1 MLFTPRAQGE
11 VINEIAGMT
20 LNDWERG
27 LGDAIRVRMEISGQ
41 DYDDYHEY
49 GNGEYGYAVT
59 DQNTG
64 IVVRVRRADCG
75 LGCRCAAEI
84 VEVVENPIKAE
95 WDREMAERLAKANA
109 R

>member
-11 VINEIAGMT
+11 VINEVAGMT
-20 LNDWERG
+20 LNDWQRG
-27 LGDAIRVRMEISGQ
+27 IGDAIRVRMEISGE
-41 DYDDYHEY
+41 DYDNYHDY
-49 GNGEYGYAVT
+49 GDNEYGYPIT
-59 DQNTG
+59 DLNTG

-84 VEVVENPIKAE
+84 VEVIENPIKKE
-95 WDREMAERLAKANA
+95 WDREMAEKIERASN